1 MLRDVYSGNLNLN
14 GEEHSDTLMAANNY
28 ANSLIRLKNFEEAKT
43 LMRRA
48 IPVAR
53 RLLGDPH
60 DLTLRMRWH
69 YAMALYKNE
78 AATLD
83 ELREAVTTLEETER
97 SARRVVG
104 SAHPLTE
111 NIEGCLREAR
121 VALRAR
127 ETSP

>member
-1 MLRDVYSGNLNLN
+1 MLAR
-14 GEEHSDTLMAANNY
+14 A
-28 ANSLIRLKNFEEAKT
+28 SLWN
-43 LMRRA
+43 
-48 IPVAR
+48 
-53 RLLGDPH
+53 
-60 DLTLRMRWH
+60 

-111 NIEGCLREAR
+111 NIEGCLRDTRE
-121 VALRAR
+121 LSAR
-127 ETSP
+127 ETALRRAAPGSQ